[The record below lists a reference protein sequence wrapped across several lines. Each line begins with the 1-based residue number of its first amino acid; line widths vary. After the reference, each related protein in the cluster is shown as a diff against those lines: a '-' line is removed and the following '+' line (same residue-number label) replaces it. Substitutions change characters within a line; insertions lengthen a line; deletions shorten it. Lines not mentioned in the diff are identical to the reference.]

1 MRAVVQRVTRAQVT
15 IGGEVAGEIGAGFL
29 VLLGIGTGDH
39 AEAVGWLA
47 DKILH
52 LRVFPNEDGK
62 FDRSLLDTGG
72 EMLVVSQFT
81 LFADTRRGRRPAFT
95 GAARPEEAIP
105 LYEAFV
111 ERIRAAGV
119 SVATGR
125 FGADMQ
131 VELINDGPVTIPFDS
146 QIR

>member
-29 VLLGIGTGDH
+29 VLLGIGTGDD

-146 QIR
+146 QVR